1 MNAFLLST
9 ILLLP
14 LALVREVSGGDQIQV
29 HSVFP
34 PILQNYW
41 ENGMRFWSFGLSTVV
56 TDKYIR
62 LTGGSPNAKGYL
74 WNKHANRMEAFELN
88 VTLQIRGRQITGR
101 DDLRDSGMGIWYTTS
116 AMPATNT
123 DLGFFGFHK
132 RFYGVGVILGHS
144 DEISLVSNDNTFEL
158 EPSSLLSR
166 RHGYC
171 SVPSLGELHI
181 TITILYKEGNISVL
195 YVYHEGDE
203 PRLEDYDR
211 AVFCTTAPS
220 TSFLGIHHFGV
231 TAVNS
236 ATFQAT
242 HEIHSVIMTP
252 LSDITHHKEEENKAF
267 QFRLFEEEENETR
280 KELLDD
286 LNEKQ

>member
-14 LALVREVSGGDQIQV
+14 LASVREVSGGDQIQV

-88 VTLQIRGRQITGR
+88 VTLQIRGRQVTGR
-101 DDLRDSGMGIWYTTS
+101 DDVRDSGMGIWYTTS

-123 DLGFFGFHK
+123 DVGFFGFHK
-132 RFYGVGVILGHS
+132 RFYGVGVIL
-144 DEISLVSNDNTFEL
+144 EIRMRF
-158 EPSSLLSR
+158 LL
-166 RHGYC
+166 
-171 SVPSLGELHI
+171 LAM
-181 TITILYKEGNISVL
+181 TILLNWNQVL
-195 YVYHEGDE
+195 YCRV
-203 PRLEDYDR
+203 
-211 AVFCTTAPS
+211 
-220 TSFLGIHHFGV
+220 V
-231 TAVNS
+231 TATAVCLHWASFTSPLPSFIKKAIS
-236 ATFQAT
+236 ACCTC
-242 HEIHSVIMTP
+242 
-252 LSDITHHKEEENKAF
+252 ITRAMS
-267 QFRLFEEEENETR
+267 RV
-280 KELLDD
+280 
-286 LNEKQ
+286 